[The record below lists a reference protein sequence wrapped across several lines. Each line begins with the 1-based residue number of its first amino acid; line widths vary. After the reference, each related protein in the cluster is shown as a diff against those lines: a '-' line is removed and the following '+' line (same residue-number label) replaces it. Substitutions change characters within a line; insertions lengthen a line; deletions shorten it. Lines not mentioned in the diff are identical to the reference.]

1 MIEIQIGLDGVPS
14 QRSITLGN
22 KYENK
27 DEQIHFDLPTEF
39 DSFNKYLIGVIK
51 NSKDLENPNR
61 TVILPVVD
69 NIFTVSSSLTY
80 YPGKW
85 DLYLMC
91 REHVLNLEDDLID
104 ISPKQNEHVFI
115 SDRILG
121 IVSDSSIS
129 EKNLENIPMDENLQI
144 LYDDL
149 LALIS
154 EVKSDL
160 ENGAYDGFS
169 PTIAITDIVGGHHV
183 VITDRDGV
191 KEFDV
196 FNGEDYEHSEEF
208 EALSNQV
215 RDDASKS
222 QKALEDVN
230 AVKTEVESIQSDI
243 LESKTYIDQV
253 YEDADA
259 LHTSIQTIETSVNEK
274 TEQAKTSAEAALASQ
289 NTAKAS
295 EKNAKT
301 SETNAKS
308 SSDTALET
316 LSNIQSIKTEIDR
329 LAQQVSTDASSAASS
344 AQTAQQAMTQANQIA
359 EQNIADLNASKTSA
373 LEEID
378 TGKSTAT
385 KAVQDAQT
393 SATASIEATK
403 QSAVGSVQTAQTEAT
418 EAISGAKTTA
428 QTEITT
434 AKDTAVKAVQS
445 TQQTA
450 VQAVDTAKTSAT
462 QEITEQKESA
472 VSAITQERSEAIE
485 AIETVKTSV
494 ESTKAEIDKT
504 KGEINAVKE
513 EVNTAKQDVDNTKQ
527 EISEIKT
534 SVEATKTAVDS
545 VKESVEATKTEVES
559 AKSSVDASVT
569 TVNETKSQI
578 DTIKTQID
586 TTKTQIDTKAEE
598 VATSAQQVSDA
609 KDQAETAKTAAET
622 ASQQANQ
629 SATSAQEALSN
640 MQELAETVEEKV
652 DSLSKYSEETIGLYY
667 NMQRDGRVYQ
677 TRFYKFE
684 TNPTSEG
691 TKMLANANLVCE
703 PSTSTEQG
711 QDDYANIPLFQWVH
725 CNYKREADGTPYPV
739 AIEGDENY
747 KTTGAVDVGSMM
759 MSFWYKVE
767 ENGDYIDYYISDS
780 PNALLGLKPWVNCM
794 RADGTTVPWNI
805 YSSYFSGLASDGKL
819 HSQPNLRP
827 ENFQSYQNMVTN
839 YGKKG
844 NGYFGAGVDLETFQ
858 ILMIA
863 IKYGTKNSQSVF
875 KGTTN
880 YNFQYQAAVQRSEKD
895 TYFPVTQE
903 QKNNII
909 VGSSVYVGYPS
920 DNNGQPNYDRGVGTM
935 REYANM
941 AKVLRIEDD
950 GDNAKVYLD
959 CDPFDT
965 MPKTVGTI
973 SAQVTISSMHWYS
986 GTTDK
991 VIGHHDGS
999 EVDSDKYP
1007 YRVQGIEYAVG
1018 GYLLASDT
1026 IMDIQADMSKIV
1038 YKLNKGAERSSN
1050 IETIKANS
1058 TVIGTIP
1065 AADGSNDYWI
1075 GDVGI
1080 KDGAWYPKSKGTGNT
1095 TGAADRIYFG
1105 GTVTSG
1111 QREYLM
1117 GGSLGGGSY
1126 AGACF
1131 LSCWCGLSGA
1141 LWHFLAHD

>member
-1 MIEIQIGLDGVPS
+1 MDKTTDQL
-14 QRSITLGN
+14 
-22 KYENK
+22 
-27 DEQIHFDLPTEF
+27 
-39 DSFNKYLIGVIK
+39 
-51 NSKDLENPNR
+51 
-61 TVILPVVD
+61 
-69 NIFTVSSSLTY
+69 
-80 YPGKW
+80 
-85 DLYLMC
+85 
-91 REHVLNLEDDLID
+91 LNLLEAEID
-104 ISPKQNEHVFI
+104 TTDSEPKYCIIDPDRREIYVDPDYQILGVE
-115 SDRILG
+115 SDEKADRILFRCPKTVG
-121 IVSDSSIS
+121 DGLDLTQYQLRINYQNANDQKGQYLVEDVTVDGEDILFSWLLHRPVTAYQGTVRFIVCAIS
-129 EKNLENIPMDENLQI
+129 VEEG
-144 LYDDL
+144 
-149 LALIS
+149 
-154 EVKSDL
+154 EVKNEWNTTVAQCDVL
-160 ENGAYDGFS
+160 EG
-169 PTIAITDIVGGHHV
+169 
-183 VITDRDGV
+183 
-191 KEFDV
+191 
-196 FNGEDYEHSEEF
+196 
-208 EALSNQV
+208 L
-215 RDDASKS
+215 
-222 QKALEDVN
+222 
-230 AVKTEVESIQSDI
+230 EVENPVIPAPEEDLIAQLIQQMQD
-243 LESKTYIDQV
+243 KV
-253 YEDADA
+253 
-259 LHTSIQTIETSVNEK
+259 
-274 TEQAKTSAEAALASQ
+274 EQ
-289 NTAKAS
+289 
-295 EKNAKT
+295 
-301 SETNAKS
+301 
-308 SSDTALET
+308 
-316 LSNIQSIKTEIDR
+316 
-329 LAQQVSTDASSAASS
+329 
-344 AQTAQQAMTQANQIA
+344 AQQA
-359 EQNIADLNASKTSA
+359 L
-373 LEEID
+373 
-378 TGKSTAT
+378 
-385 KAVQDAQT
+385 
-393 SATASIEATK
+393 
-403 QSAVGSVQTAQTEAT
+403 
-418 EAISGAKTTA
+418 
-428 QTEITT
+428 
-434 AKDTAVKAVQS
+434 
-445 TQQTA
+445 
-450 VQAVDTAKTSAT
+450 
-462 QEITEQKESA
+462 
-472 VSAITQERSEAIE
+472 EAIE
-485 AIETVKTSV
+485 SAKTSV

-504 KGEINAVKE
+504 KGEIDVVKE
-513 EVNTAKQDVDNTKQ
+513 EVNTAKQDVDTTKQ
-527 EISEIKT
+527 EISKIKT

-598 VATSAQQVSDA
+598 VATSAQQASDA
-609 KDQAETAKTAAET
+609 KDQAETAKAAAET
-622 ASQQANQ
+622 ASQQASQ

-747 KTTGAVDVGSMM
+747 KTTGDVDVGSMM

-780 PNALLGLKPWVNCM
+780 PNVLLGLKPWTNCV

-819 HSQPNLRP
+819 RSQPNLRP

-844 NGYFGAGVDLETFQ
+844 DGYFGAGVDLETFQ

-863 IKYGTKNSQSVF
+863 IKYGTKNSQPVF

-880 YNFQYQAAVQRSEKD
+880 YNVQYQAAVQRSEKD
-895 TYFPVTQE
+895 TYFPVTQA

-920 DNNGQPNYDRGVGTM
+920 DNNGTPNYDRGVTTM

-950 GDNAKVYLD
+950 GDNARVYLD

-999 EVDSDKYP
+999 EVNSDKYP

-1038 YKLNKGAERSSN
+1038 YKLNKGAERSSS

-1075 GDVGI
+1075 GDIGI

-1095 TGAADRIYFG
+1095 TGVADRIYFG
-1105 GTVTSG
+1105 GTATSG

-1117 GGSLGGGSY
+1117 GGGLGDGSN
-1126 AGACF
+1126 AGACC
-1131 LSCWCGLSGA
+1131 LACWAGLSLA
-1141 LWHFLAHD
+1141 DWYILAHD

>member
-1 MIEIQIGLDGVPS
+1 MDKTTDQL
-14 QRSITLGN
+14 
-22 KYENK
+22 
-27 DEQIHFDLPTEF
+27 
-39 DSFNKYLIGVIK
+39 
-51 NSKDLENPNR
+51 
-61 TVILPVVD
+61 
-69 NIFTVSSSLTY
+69 
-80 YPGKW
+80 
-85 DLYLMC
+85 
-91 REHVLNLEDDLID
+91 LNLLEAEID
-104 ISPKQNEHVFI
+104 TTDSEPKYCIIDPDRREIYVDPDYQILGVE
-115 SDRILG
+115 SDEKADRILFRCPKTVG
-121 IVSDSSIS
+121 DGLDLTQYQLRINYQNANDQKGQYLVEDVTVDGEDILFSWLLHRPVTAYQGTVRFIVCAIS
-129 EKNLENIPMDENLQI
+129 VEEG
-144 LYDDL
+144 
-149 LALIS
+149 
-154 EVKSDL
+154 EVKNEWNTTVAQCDVL
-160 ENGAYDGFS
+160 EG
-169 PTIAITDIVGGHHV
+169 
-183 VITDRDGV
+183 
-191 KEFDV
+191 
-196 FNGEDYEHSEEF
+196 
-208 EALSNQV
+208 L
-215 RDDASKS
+215 
-222 QKALEDVN
+222 
-230 AVKTEVESIQSDI
+230 EVENPVIPAPEEDLIAQLIQQMQD
-243 LESKTYIDQV
+243 KV
-253 YEDADA
+253 
-259 LHTSIQTIETSVNEK
+259 
-274 TEQAKTSAEAALASQ
+274 EQ
-289 NTAKAS
+289 
-295 EKNAKT
+295 
-301 SETNAKS
+301 
-308 SSDTALET
+308 
-316 LSNIQSIKTEIDR
+316 
-329 LAQQVSTDASSAASS
+329 
-344 AQTAQQAMTQANQIA
+344 AQQA
-359 EQNIADLNASKTSA
+359 L
-373 LEEID
+373 
-378 TGKSTAT
+378 
-385 KAVQDAQT
+385 
-393 SATASIEATK
+393 
-403 QSAVGSVQTAQTEAT
+403 
-418 EAISGAKTTA
+418 
-428 QTEITT
+428 
-434 AKDTAVKAVQS
+434 
-445 TQQTA
+445 
-450 VQAVDTAKTSAT
+450 
-462 QEITEQKESA
+462 
-472 VSAITQERSEAIE
+472 E
-485 AIETVKTSV
+485 AIETAKTSV

-504 KGEINAVKE
+504 KGEIDAVKE
-513 EVNTAKQDVDNTKQ
+513 EVNTAKQDVDTTKQ
-527 EISEIKT
+527 EISEIKI
-534 SVEATKTAVDS
+534 
-545 VKESVEATKTEVES
+545 SVEATKTEVES

-598 VATSAQQVSDA
+598 VATSVQQASDA
-609 KDQAETAKTAAET
+609 KDQAEMAKTVAET
-622 ASQQANQ
+622 ASQQASQ

-652 DSLSKYSEETIGLYY
+652 DSLSIYSEETIGLYY

-691 TKMLANANLVCE
+691 TKMLANTNLVCE

-747 KTTGAVDVGSMM
+747 KTTGDVDVGSMM

-780 PNALLGLKPWVNCM
+780 PNALLGLKPWVNCV
-794 RADGTTVPWNI
+794 RTDGTTVPWNI

-827 ENFQSYQNMVTN
+827 ENFQSYQNMSTN

-844 NGYFGAGVDLETFQ
+844 DGYFGAGVDLETFQ

-880 YNFQYQAAVQRSEKD
+880 YNVQYQAAVQRSEKD
-895 TYFPVTQE
+895 TYFPVTQA

-950 GDNAKVYLD
+950 GDNAKIYLD
-959 CDPFDT
+959 CEPFDT

-973 SAQVTISSMHWYS
+973 SAQVTISSTHWYS

-1058 TVIGTIP
+1058 AVIGTIP

-1080 KDGAWYPKSKGTGNT
+1080 KDGAWYPRSKGTSNT
-1095 TGAADRIYFG
+1095 TGVADRIYFG
-1105 GTVTSG
+1105 GTATSG

-1117 GGSLGGGSY
+1117 GGDLGNGSS
-1126 AGACF
+1126 AGACC
-1131 LSCWCGLSGA
+1131 LRCWSGLSFA
-1141 LWHFLAHD
+1141 AWFFLAHD

>member
-1 MIEIQIGLDGVPS
+1 M
-14 QRSITLGN
+14 
-22 KYENK
+22 
-27 DEQIHFDLPTEF
+27 
-39 DSFNKYLIGVIK
+39 
-51 NSKDLENPNR
+51 
-61 TVILPVVD
+61 
-69 NIFTVSSSLTY
+69 
-80 YPGKW
+80 GKTT
-85 DLYLMC
+85 DQL
-91 REHVLNLEDDLID
+91 LNLLEAEID
-104 ISPKQNEHVFI
+104 TTDSEPKYCIIDPDRREIYVDPDYQILGVE
-115 SDRILG
+115 SDEKADRILFRCPK
-121 IVSDSSIS
+121 IVGDSLDLTQYQIRINYQNANEQKGQYLVDDVTVNGDDILFSWLLHRSVTAYQGTVQFIVCAIS
-129 EKNLENIPMDENLQI
+129 VEKG
-144 LYDDL
+144 
-149 LALIS
+149 
-154 EVKSDL
+154 EVKNEWNTTVAQCDVLEGLEIENPVIPAPEEDL
-160 ENGAYDGFS
+160 
-169 PTIAITDIVGGHHV
+169 IAQLIQQMQD
-183 VITDRDGV
+183 
-191 KEFDV
+191 K
-196 FNGEDYEHSEEF
+196 
-208 EALSNQV
+208 
-215 RDDASKS
+215 
-222 QKALEDVN
+222 
-230 AVKTEVESIQSDI
+230 VEQ
-243 LESKTYIDQV
+243 
-253 YEDADA
+253 
-259 LHTSIQTIETSVNEK
+259 
-274 TEQAKTSAEAALASQ
+274 
-289 NTAKAS
+289 
-295 EKNAKT
+295 
-301 SETNAKS
+301 
-308 SSDTALET
+308 
-316 LSNIQSIKTEIDR
+316 
-329 LAQQVSTDASSAASS
+329 
-344 AQTAQQAMTQANQIA
+344 AQQA
-359 EQNIADLNASKTSA
+359 L
-373 LEEID
+373 
-378 TGKSTAT
+378 
-385 KAVQDAQT
+385 
-393 SATASIEATK
+393 
-403 QSAVGSVQTAQTEAT
+403 
-418 EAISGAKTTA
+418 
-428 QTEITT
+428 
-434 AKDTAVKAVQS
+434 
-445 TQQTA
+445 
-450 VQAVDTAKTSAT
+450 
-462 QEITEQKESA
+462 
-472 VSAITQERSEAIE
+472 E
-485 AIETVKTSV
+485 AIETAKTSV
-494 ESTKAEIDKT
+494 ESTKVEIDKT
-504 KGEINAVKE
+504 KGEIDAVKE
-513 EVNTAKQDVDNTKQ
+513 EVNTAKQDVDTTKQ

-598 VATSAQQVSDA
+598 VATSAQQASDA

-622 ASQQANQ
+622 ANQQASQ

-667 NMQRDGRVYQ
+667 NMKRDGRVYQ

-747 KTTGAVDVGSMM
+747 KTTGDVDVGSMM

-767 ENGDYIDYYISDS
+767 ESGDYIDYYISDS
-780 PNALLGLKPWVNCM
+780 PNALLGLKPWVNCV

-844 NGYFGAGVDLETFQ
+844 DGYFGAGVDLETFQ

-895 TYFPVTQE
+895 TYFPVTQA

-999 EVDSDKYP
+999 EVNSDKYP

-1080 KDGAWYPKSKGTGNT
+1080 KDGAWYPKSKGTGST
-1095 TGAADRIYFG
+1095 TGVADRIYFG
-1105 GTVTSG
+1105 GTATSG

-1117 GGSLGGGSY
+1117 GGLLWAGSN
-1126 AGACF
+1126 AGACS
-1131 LSCWCGLSGA
+1131 LHCRSGLSGA
-1141 LWHFLAHD
+1141 PWHILAHD

>member
-1 MIEIQIGLDGVPS
+1 MDKTTDQL
-14 QRSITLGN
+14 
-22 KYENK
+22 
-27 DEQIHFDLPTEF
+27 
-39 DSFNKYLIGVIK
+39 
-51 NSKDLENPNR
+51 
-61 TVILPVVD
+61 
-69 NIFTVSSSLTY
+69 
-80 YPGKW
+80 
-85 DLYLMC
+85 
-91 REHVLNLEDDLID
+91 LNLLEAEID
-104 ISPKQNEHVFI
+104 TTDSEPKYCIIDPDRREIYVDPDYQILGVE
-115 SDRILG
+115 SDEKADRILFRCPKTVG
-121 IVSDSSIS
+121 DGLDLTQYQLRINYQNANAQKGQYLVEDVTVDGEDILFSWLLHRPVTAYQGTVRFIVCAIS
-129 EKNLENIPMDENLQI
+129 VKEGEVKNEWNTTVAQCDVLEGLEVENLVI
-144 LYDDL
+144 PAPEEDL
-149 LALIS
+149 IAQLIQQMQDK
-154 EVKSDL
+154 V
-160 ENGAYDGFS
+160 
-169 PTIAITDIVGGHHV
+169 
-183 VITDRDGV
+183 
-191 KEFDV
+191 
-196 FNGEDYEHSEEF
+196 
-208 EALSNQV
+208 
-215 RDDASKS
+215 
-222 QKALEDVN
+222 
-230 AVKTEVESIQSDI
+230 
-243 LESKTYIDQV
+243 
-253 YEDADA
+253 
-259 LHTSIQTIETSVNEK
+259 
-274 TEQAKTSAEAALASQ
+274 EQAHQAL
-289 NTAKAS
+289 
-295 EKNAKT
+295 
-301 SETNAKS
+301 
-308 SSDTALET
+308 
-316 LSNIQSIKTEIDR
+316 
-329 LAQQVSTDASSAASS
+329 
-344 AQTAQQAMTQANQIA
+344 
-359 EQNIADLNASKTSA
+359 
-373 LEEID
+373 
-378 TGKSTAT
+378 
-385 KAVQDAQT
+385 
-393 SATASIEATK
+393 
-403 QSAVGSVQTAQTEAT
+403 
-418 EAISGAKTTA
+418 
-428 QTEITT
+428 
-434 AKDTAVKAVQS
+434 
-445 TQQTA
+445 
-450 VQAVDTAKTSAT
+450 
-462 QEITEQKESA
+462 
-472 VSAITQERSEAIE
+472 EAIE
-485 AIETVKTSV
+485 ADKTSV

-504 KGEINAVKE
+504 KTAIDTAKE
-513 EVNTAKQDVDNTKQ
+513 EVTTAKQDVDTAKQ
-527 EISEIKT
+527 EVSEIKT

-545 VKESVEATKTEVES
+545 LKESVEATKIEVES

-598 VATSAQQVSDA
+598 IATSAQQASDA

-622 ASQQANQ
+622 ASQQASQ
-629 SATSAQEALSN
+629 SATSAQEALSD
-640 MQELAETVEEKV
+640 MQKLADAVEEKV

-703 PSTSTEQG
+703 PSTSAEQG

-725 CNYKREADGTPYPV
+725 CNYRREADGTPYPV

-747 KTTGAVDVGSMM
+747 KTTGDVDVGSMM

-780 PNALLGLKPWVNCM
+780 PNALLGLKPWVNCV

-844 NGYFGAGVDLETFQ
+844 DGYFGAGVDLETFQ

-880 YNFQYQAAVQRSEKD
+880 YNVQYQAAVQRSEKD
-895 TYFPVTQE
+895 TYFPVTQA

-920 DNNGQPNYDRGVGTM
+920 DNNGTPNYDRGVTTM

-950 GDNAKVYLD
+950 GDNARVYLD

-999 EVDSDKYP
+999 EVNSDKYP

-1026 IMDIQADMSKIV
+1026 IMDIQEDMSKIV
-1038 YKLNKGAERSSN
+1038 YKLNKGAERSSS

-1080 KDGAWYPKSKGTGNT
+1080 KDGAWYPKSKGTGST
-1095 TGAADRIYFG
+1095 TGVADRIYFG
-1105 GTVTSG
+1105 GTATSG

-1117 GGSLGGGSY
+1117 GGLLRPGSG
-1126 AGACF
+1126 AGACS
-1131 LSCWCGLSGA
+1131 LHCGCGLSVA
-1141 LWHFLAHD
+1141 SWHILAHD

>member
-1 MIEIQIGLDGVPS
+1 MLQMINISPDRSVYPSRIKVGNRFENGVEKIQFNIPKDISKRGYEYLILNKPGKNESYPIPLEEGTFYVDSRVTYYLDG
-14 QRSITLGN
+14 IWLGN
-22 KYENK
+22 VVVSQTIVDGEK
-27 DEQIHFDLPTEF
+27 
-39 DSFNKYLIGVIK
+39 V
-51 NSKDLENPNR
+51 NPNS
-61 TVILPVVD
+61 
-69 NIFTVSSSLTY
+69 FT
-80 YPGKW
+80 
-85 DLYLMC
+85 
-91 REHVLNLEDDLID
+91 
-104 ISPKQNEHVFI
+104 FI
-115 SDRILG
+115 SDDITL
-121 IVSDSSIS
+121 IVSKNSIS
-129 EKNLENIPMDENLQI
+129 QDKLSNLPLPQNIQI
-144 LYDDL
+144 VYDKLFNTYEQIKTD
-149 LALIS
+149 
-154 EVKSDL
+154 
-160 ENGAYDGFS
+160 YDSG
-169 PTIAITDIVGGHHV
+169 
-183 VITDRDGV
+183 
-191 KEFDV
+191 K
-196 FNGEDYEHSEEF
+196 FNGVSPILSCTPTEDGYKVTVVDKEGSKSFELLNGKSYEESEEF
-208 EALSNQV
+208 QTLSAQV
-215 RDDASKS
+215 K
-222 QKALEDVN
+222 
-230 AVKTEVESIQSDI
+230 
-243 LESKTYIDQV
+243 
-253 YEDADA
+253 ADA
-259 LHTSIQTIETSVNEK
+259 ES
-274 TEQAKTSAEAALASQ
+274 AKTSAQSASQ
-289 NTAKAS
+289 ALSDTQALKEAVDSAKA
-295 EKNAKT
+295 EVEQKA
-301 SETNAKS
+301 
-308 SSDTALET
+308 
-316 LSNIQSIKTEIDR
+316 TE
-329 LAQQVSTDASSAASS
+329 VSTTKDEVNGVKDAVT
-344 AQTAQQAMTQANQIA
+344 QTK
-359 EQNIADLNASKTSA
+359 S
-373 LEEID
+373 EID
-378 TGKSTAT
+378 T
-385 KAVQDAQT
+385 
-393 SATASIEATK
+393 IK
-403 QSAVGSVQTAQTEAT
+403 Q
-418 EAISGAKTTA
+418 AIDTTA
-428 QTEITT
+428 ETI
-434 AKDTAVKAVQS
+434 
-445 TQQTA
+445 
-450 VQAVDTAKTSAT
+450 
-462 QEITEQKESA
+462 ESA
-472 VSAITQERSEAIE
+472 
-485 AIETVKTSV
+485 KTSV
-494 ESTKAEIDKT
+494 ESAKAEIDKT
-504 KGEINAVKE
+504 KTAIDTAKE
-513 EVNTAKQDVDNTKQ
+513 EVNTAKQDVDTAKQ
-527 EISEIKT
+527 EISEIKA
-534 SVEATKTAVDS
+534 SVEVTKTAVDS

-569 TVNETKSQI
+569 AVNETKSQI

-586 TTKTQIDTKAEE
+586 STKTQIDIKAEE
-598 VATSAQQVSDA
+598 VATSAQQASDA

-622 ASQQANQ
+622 ASQQASQ

-725 CNYKREADGTPYPV
+725 CNYKREADGTPYPI

-747 KTTGAVDVGSMM
+747 KTTGDVDVGSMM

-780 PNALLGLKPWVNCM
+780 PNALLGLKPWVNCV

-844 NGYFGAGVDLETFQ
+844 DGYFGAGVDLETFQ

-875 KGTTN
+875 KGTTS
-880 YNFQYQAAVQRSEKD
+880 YNVQYQAAVQRSEKD
-895 TYFPVTQE
+895 TYFPVTQA

-909 VGSSVYVGYPS
+909 VGSSVYVGYPA
-920 DNNGQPNYDRGVGTM
+920 DNNGTPNYDRGVTTM

-965 MPKTVGTI
+965 TPKTVGTI

-1050 IETIKANS
+1050 IETIKTNS

-1065 AADGSNDYWI
+1065 ATDGSNDYWI

-1080 KDGAWYPKSKGTGNT
+1080 EDGAWYPKSKGTGNT

-1105 GTVTSG
+1105 GTATSG

-1117 GGSLGGGSY
+1117 GGHLRDGSI
-1126 AGACF
+1126 AGACY
-1131 LSCWCGLSGA
+1131 LGCGGGLSGA
-1141 LWHFLAHD
+1141 NWSFLAHD

>member
-1 MIEIQIGLDGVPS
+1 MDKTTDQL
-14 QRSITLGN
+14 
-22 KYENK
+22 
-27 DEQIHFDLPTEF
+27 
-39 DSFNKYLIGVIK
+39 
-51 NSKDLENPNR
+51 
-61 TVILPVVD
+61 
-69 NIFTVSSSLTY
+69 
-80 YPGKW
+80 
-85 DLYLMC
+85 
-91 REHVLNLEDDLID
+91 LNLLEAEID
-104 ISPKQNEHVFI
+104 TTDSEPKYCIIDPDRREIYVDPDYQILGVE
-115 SDRILG
+115 SDEKADRILFRCPKTVG
-121 IVSDSSIS
+121 DGLDLTQYQLRINYQNANDQKGQYLVEDVTVDGEDILFSWLLHRPVTAYQGTVRFIVCAIS
-129 EKNLENIPMDENLQI
+129 VKEG
-144 LYDDL
+144 
-149 LALIS
+149 
-154 EVKSDL
+154 EVKNEWNTTVAQCDVL
-160 ENGAYDGFS
+160 EG
-169 PTIAITDIVGGHHV
+169 
-183 VITDRDGV
+183 
-191 KEFDV
+191 
-196 FNGEDYEHSEEF
+196 
-208 EALSNQV
+208 L
-215 RDDASKS
+215 
-222 QKALEDVN
+222 
-230 AVKTEVESIQSDI
+230 EVENPVIPAPEEDLIAQLIQQMQD
-243 LESKTYIDQV
+243 KV
-253 YEDADA
+253 
-259 LHTSIQTIETSVNEK
+259 
-274 TEQAKTSAEAALASQ
+274 EQAHQAL
-289 NTAKAS
+289 
-295 EKNAKT
+295 
-301 SETNAKS
+301 
-308 SSDTALET
+308 
-316 LSNIQSIKTEIDR
+316 
-329 LAQQVSTDASSAASS
+329 
-344 AQTAQQAMTQANQIA
+344 
-359 EQNIADLNASKTSA
+359 
-373 LEEID
+373 
-378 TGKSTAT
+378 
-385 KAVQDAQT
+385 
-393 SATASIEATK
+393 
-403 QSAVGSVQTAQTEAT
+403 
-418 EAISGAKTTA
+418 
-428 QTEITT
+428 
-434 AKDTAVKAVQS
+434 
-445 TQQTA
+445 
-450 VQAVDTAKTSAT
+450 
-462 QEITEQKESA
+462 
-472 VSAITQERSEAIE
+472 EAIE
-485 AIETVKTSV
+485 VDKTSV

-504 KGEINAVKE
+504 KTAIDTAKE
-513 EVNTAKQDVDNTKQ
+513 EVTTAKQDVDTAKQ
-527 EISEIKT
+527 EVSEIKT

-545 VKESVEATKTEVES
+545 LKESVEATKIEVES

-598 VATSAQQVSDA
+598 IATSAQQASDA

-622 ASQQANQ
+622 ASQQASQ
-629 SATSAQEALSN
+629 SATSAQEALSD
-640 MQELAETVEEKV
+640 MQKLADAVEEKV

-747 KTTGAVDVGSMM
+747 KTTGDADVGSMM

-780 PNALLGLKPWVNCM
+780 PNALLGLKPWVNCV

-819 HSQPNLRP
+819 RSQPNLRP
-827 ENFQSYQNMVTN
+827 EKFQSYQNMVTN

-844 NGYFGAGVDLETFQ
+844 DGYFGAGVDLETFQ

-880 YNFQYQAAVQRSEKD
+880 YNFQYQAAAQRSEKD
-895 TYFPVTQE
+895 TYFPVTQA

-909 VGSSVYVGYPS
+909 VGSSVYVGYPA
-920 DNNGQPNYDRGVGTM
+920 DNNGTPNYDRGVTTM

-950 GDNAKVYLD
+950 GDNARVYLD

-999 EVDSDKYP
+999 EVNSDKYP

-1026 IMDIQADMSKIV
+1026 IMDIQEDMSKIV
-1038 YKLNKGAERSSN
+1038 YKLNKGAERSSS

-1080 KDGAWYPKSKGTGNT
+1080 KDGAWYPKSKGTGST
-1095 TGAADRIYFG
+1095 TGVADRIYFG
-1105 GTVTSG
+1105 GTATSG

-1117 GGSLGGGSY
+1117 GGNLGDGSL
-1126 AGACF
+1126 AGACC
-1131 LSCWCGLSGA
+1131 LSCWRGLSGA
-1141 LWHFLAHD
+1141 GWPFLAHD

>member
-1 MIEIQIGLDGVPS
+1 MGKTTDQLLNLLEAEIDTTDSEPKYCIIDPDRREIYVDPDYQILGVESDEKADRIWFRCPKIVGDSLDLTQYQIRINYQNANEQKGQYLVDDVTVNGDDILFSWLLHRSVTAYQGTVQFIVCAISVEKGEVKNEWNTTVAQCDVLEGLE
-14 QRSITLGN
+14 I
-22 KYENK
+22 
-27 DEQIHFDLPTEF
+27 
-39 DSFNKYLIGVIK
+39 
-51 NSKDLENPNR
+51 ENP
-61 TVILPVVD
+61 VIPA
-69 NIFTVSSSLTY
+69 
-80 YPGKW
+80 P
-85 DLYLMC
+85 
-91 REHVLNLEDDLID
+91 EEDLIA
-104 ISPKQNEHVFI
+104 Q
-115 SDRILG
+115 
-121 IVSDSSIS
+121 
-129 EKNLENIPMDENLQI
+129 
-144 LYDDL
+144 
-149 LALIS
+149 LIQQMQD
-154 EVKSDL
+154 K
-160 ENGAYDGFS
+160 
-169 PTIAITDIVGGHHV
+169 
-183 VITDRDGV
+183 
-191 KEFDV
+191 
-196 FNGEDYEHSEEF
+196 F
-208 EALSNQV
+208 EQ
-215 RDDASKS
+215 
-222 QKALEDVN
+222 
-230 AVKTEVESIQSDI
+230 
-243 LESKTYIDQV
+243 
-253 YEDADA
+253 
-259 LHTSIQTIETSVNEK
+259 
-274 TEQAKTSAEAALASQ
+274 
-289 NTAKAS
+289 
-295 EKNAKT
+295 
-301 SETNAKS
+301 
-308 SSDTALET
+308 
-316 LSNIQSIKTEIDR
+316 
-329 LAQQVSTDASSAASS
+329 
-344 AQTAQQAMTQANQIA
+344 AQQA
-359 EQNIADLNASKTSA
+359 L
-373 LEEID
+373 
-378 TGKSTAT
+378 
-385 KAVQDAQT
+385 
-393 SATASIEATK
+393 
-403 QSAVGSVQTAQTEAT
+403 
-418 EAISGAKTTA
+418 
-428 QTEITT
+428 
-434 AKDTAVKAVQS
+434 
-445 TQQTA
+445 
-450 VQAVDTAKTSAT
+450 
-462 QEITEQKESA
+462 
-472 VSAITQERSEAIE
+472 E
-485 AIETVKTSV
+485 AIETAKTSV
-494 ESTKAEIDKT
+494 ESTKVEIDKT
-504 KGEINAVKE
+504 KDEIDAIKE
-513 EVNTAKQDVDNTKQ
+513 EVNTAKQDVDTTKQ

-545 VKESVEATKTEVES
+545 IKESVEAIKTEVES

-569 TVNETKSQI
+569 RVNETKSQI

-598 VATSAQQVSDA
+598 VATSAQQASDA

-622 ASQQANQ
+622 ASQQASQ

-747 KTTGAVDVGSMM
+747 KTTGDVDVGSMM

-780 PNALLGLKPWVNCM
+780 PNVLLGLKPWTNCV

-819 HSQPNLRP
+819 RSQPNLRP

-844 NGYFGAGVDLETFQ
+844 DGYFGAGVDLETFQ

-880 YNFQYQAAVQRSEKD
+880 YNVQYQAAVQRSEKD
-895 TYFPVTQE
+895 TYFPVTQA

-920 DNNGQPNYDRGVGTM
+920 DNNGTPNYDRGVTTM

-950 GDNAKVYLD
+950 GDNARVYLD

-999 EVDSDKYP
+999 EVNSDKYP

-1038 YKLNKGAERSSN
+1038 YKLNKGAERSSS

-1075 GDVGI
+1075 GDIGI

-1095 TGAADRIYFG
+1095 TGVADRIYFG
-1105 GTVTSG
+1105 GTATSG

-1117 GGSLGGGSY
+1117 GGSLWAGSN

-1131 LSCWCGLSGA
+1131 LNCWSGLSDA
-1141 LWHFLAHD
+1141 LWGFLAHD

>member
-1 MIEIQIGLDGVPS
+1 MHTNLSTEELLNEMEQMQESSTADTKAHCIIDPETRTINVAPEYKILGVESDEKVERVWFQCPKIVGDNIDLSKLQLRINYQNARNEKDQYIVTDVQIEEDDIVFSWLVSRKATAYMGAVNFIVCAVSADG
-14 QRSITLGN
+14 
-22 KYENK
+22 
-27 DEQIHFDLPTEF
+27 
-39 DSFNKYLIGVIK
+39 GVIK
-51 NSKDLENPNR
+51 NEWNTTLASSEVLTGLEVDSPQIDDN
-61 TVILPVVD
+61 TEDVITQL
-69 NIFTVSSSLTY
+69 
-80 YPGKW
+80 
-85 DLYLMC
+85 
-91 REHVLNLEDDLID
+91 
-104 ISPKQNEHVFI
+104 
-115 SDRILG
+115 
-121 IVSDSSIS
+121 
-129 EKNLENIPMDENLQI
+129 LQI
-144 LYDDL
+144 
-149 LALIS
+149 A
-154 EVKSDL
+154 
-160 ENGAYDGFS
+160 
-169 PTIAITDIVGGHHV
+169 
-183 VITDRDGV
+183 
-191 KEFDV
+191 
-196 FNGEDYEHSEEF
+196 
-208 EALSNQV
+208 Q
-215 RDDASKS
+215 
-222 QKALEDVN
+222 
-230 AVKTEVESIQSDI
+230 ESS
-243 LESKTYIDQV
+243 T
-253 YEDADA
+253 
-259 LHTSIQTIETSVNEK
+259 T
-274 TEQAKTSAEAALASQ
+274 
-289 NTAKAS
+289 AS
-295 EKNAKT
+295 E
-301 SETNAKS
+301 
-308 SSDTALET
+308 
-316 LSNIQSIKTEIDR
+316 
-329 LAQQVSTDASSAASS
+329 
-344 AQTAQQAMTQANQIA
+344 
-359 EQNIADLNASKTSA
+359 
-373 LEEID
+373 
-378 TGKSTAT
+378 
-385 KAVQDAQT
+385 
-393 SATASIEATK
+393 
-403 QSAVGSVQTAQTEAT
+403 
-418 EAISGAKTTA
+418 
-428 QTEITT
+428 
-434 AKDTAVKAVQS
+434 
-445 TQQTA
+445 
-450 VQAVDTAKTSAT
+450 
-462 QEITEQKESA
+462 
-472 VSAITQERSEAIE
+472 
-485 AIETVKTSV
+485 
-494 ESTKAEIDKT
+494 
-504 KGEINAVKE
+504 
-513 EVNTAKQDVDNTKQ
+513 
-527 EISEIKT
+527 
-534 SVEATKTAVDS
+534 
-545 VKESVEATKTEVES
+545 
-559 AKSSVDASVT
+559 
-569 TVNETKSQI
+569 
-578 DTIKTQID
+578 
-586 TTKTQIDTKAEE
+586 
-598 VATSAQQVSDA
+598 
-609 KDQAETAKTAAET
+609 AAET
-622 ASQQANQ
+622 ASQA
-629 SATSAQEALSN
+629 AQEAKEALSN

-652 DSLSKYSEETIGLYY
+652 DSLSKYPEETIGLYY

-725 CNYKREADGTPYPV
+725 CNYKREADGTPYPI

-747 KTTGAVDVGSMM
+747 KTTGDVDVGSMM

-780 PNALLGLKPWVNCM
+780 PNALLGLKPWVNCV

-819 HSQPNLRP
+819 RSQPNLRP

-844 NGYFGAGVDLETFQ
+844 DGHFGAGVDLETFQ

-880 YNFQYQAAVQRSEKD
+880 YNVQYQAAVQRSEKD

-920 DNNGQPNYDRGVGTM
+920 DNNGQPNYDRGVTTM

-950 GDNAKVYLD
+950 GDNAKIYLD
-959 CDPFDT
+959 CEPFDT

-1075 GDVGI
+1075 GDVGF

-1095 TGAADRIYFG
+1095 TGVADRIYFG
-1105 GTVTSG
+1105 GTATSG

-1117 GGSLGGGSY
+1117 GGYLWSGSD
-1126 AGACF
+1126 AGACC
-1131 LSCWCGLSGA
+1131 LNCWGGLSLA
-1141 LWHFLAHD
+1141 VWNVLAHD

>member
-1 MIEIQIGLDGVPS
+1 MDKTTDQL
-14 QRSITLGN
+14 
-22 KYENK
+22 
-27 DEQIHFDLPTEF
+27 
-39 DSFNKYLIGVIK
+39 
-51 NSKDLENPNR
+51 
-61 TVILPVVD
+61 
-69 NIFTVSSSLTY
+69 
-80 YPGKW
+80 
-85 DLYLMC
+85 
-91 REHVLNLEDDLID
+91 LNLLEAEID
-104 ISPKQNEHVFI
+104 TTDSEPKYCIIDPDRREIYVDPDYQILGVE
-115 SDRILG
+115 SDEKADRILFRCPKTVG
-121 IVSDSSIS
+121 DGLDLTQYQLRINYQNANDQKGQYLVEDVTVDGEDILFSWLLHRPVTAYQGTVRFIVCAIS
-129 EKNLENIPMDENLQI
+129 VKEG
-144 LYDDL
+144 
-149 LALIS
+149 
-154 EVKSDL
+154 EVKNEWNTTVAQCDVL
-160 ENGAYDGFS
+160 EG
-169 PTIAITDIVGGHHV
+169 
-183 VITDRDGV
+183 
-191 KEFDV
+191 
-196 FNGEDYEHSEEF
+196 
-208 EALSNQV
+208 L
-215 RDDASKS
+215 
-222 QKALEDVN
+222 
-230 AVKTEVESIQSDI
+230 EVENPVIPAPEEDLIAQLIQQMQD
-243 LESKTYIDQV
+243 KV
-253 YEDADA
+253 
-259 LHTSIQTIETSVNEK
+259 
-274 TEQAKTSAEAALASQ
+274 EQAHQAL
-289 NTAKAS
+289 
-295 EKNAKT
+295 
-301 SETNAKS
+301 
-308 SSDTALET
+308 
-316 LSNIQSIKTEIDR
+316 
-329 LAQQVSTDASSAASS
+329 
-344 AQTAQQAMTQANQIA
+344 
-359 EQNIADLNASKTSA
+359 
-373 LEEID
+373 
-378 TGKSTAT
+378 
-385 KAVQDAQT
+385 
-393 SATASIEATK
+393 
-403 QSAVGSVQTAQTEAT
+403 
-418 EAISGAKTTA
+418 
-428 QTEITT
+428 
-434 AKDTAVKAVQS
+434 
-445 TQQTA
+445 
-450 VQAVDTAKTSAT
+450 
-462 QEITEQKESA
+462 
-472 VSAITQERSEAIE
+472 EAIE
-485 AIETVKTSV
+485 ADKTSV

-504 KGEINAVKE
+504 KTAIDTAKE
-513 EVNTAKQDVDNTKQ
+513 EVTTAKQDVDTAKQ
-527 EISEIKT
+527 EVSEIKT

-545 VKESVEATKTEVES
+545 LKESVEATKIEVES

-598 VATSAQQVSDA
+598 IATSAQQASDA

-622 ASQQANQ
+622 ASQQASQ
-629 SATSAQEALSN
+629 SATSAQEALSD
-640 MQELAETVEEKV
+640 MQKLADAVEEKV

-747 KTTGAVDVGSMM
+747 KTTGDADVGSMM

-780 PNALLGLKPWVNCM
+780 PNALLGLKPWVNCV

-819 HSQPNLRP
+819 RSQPNLRP

-844 NGYFGAGVDLETFQ
+844 DGYFGAGVDLETFQ

-880 YNFQYQAAVQRSEKD
+880 YNFQYQAAAQRSEKD
-895 TYFPVTQE
+895 TYFPVTQA

-909 VGSSVYVGYPS
+909 VGSSVYVGYPA
-920 DNNGQPNYDRGVGTM
+920 DNNGTPNYDRGVTTM

-950 GDNAKVYLD
+950 GDNARVYLD

-999 EVDSDKYP
+999 EVNSDKYP

-1026 IMDIQADMSKIV
+1026 IMDIQEDMSKIV
-1038 YKLNKGAERSSN
+1038 YKLNKGAERSSS

-1080 KDGAWYPKSKGTGNT
+1080 KDGAWYPKSKGTGST
-1095 TGAADRIYFG
+1095 TGVADRIYFG
-1105 GTVTSG
+1105 GTATSG

-1117 GGSLGGGSY
+1117 GGFLWDGSF
-1126 AGACF
+1126 AGACC
-1131 LSCWCGLSGA
+1131 LSCWLGLSLA